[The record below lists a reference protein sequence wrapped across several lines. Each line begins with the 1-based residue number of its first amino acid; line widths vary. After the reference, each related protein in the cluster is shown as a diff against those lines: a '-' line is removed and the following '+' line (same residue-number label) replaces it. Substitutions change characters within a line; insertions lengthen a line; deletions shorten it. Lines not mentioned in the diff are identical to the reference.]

1 MSNKKIEPIV
11 PPIESIKKKESVC
24 IIGFAPSWDLAP
36 FGDKN
41 IDFWGINELYIYLNE
56 KKISPQSFAA
66 WFEIHDIKNS
76 PSKQAPKHQQFLKTC
91 GIPLITQQHWDEYPT
106 SIAYPRD
113 EVKKMVNESF
123 IEDDKHS
130 GFSDYSNQ
138 ISWMIALAIYL
149 GYKEISVYGVDM
161 AQTSEYCLGLETKVL
176 MQDLTYKMACNLE
189 KGDKLIGF
197 EENFENNID
206 GKKKYRRYK
215 LTEIED
221 LKTVILKSYKLK
233 MSNGDELICS
243 KEHKWLVSSSKCE
256 NHKKQIWK
264 TAEEI
269 NIGDIII
276 KPLDV
281 WDTANTYEAG
291 YLAAA
296 FDGEGHLTI
305 IKREETGTSMYRL
318 GFTQKENKMLD
329 YVLKTGIPFNSSI
342 HSDGSCINLTVKN
355 GLPEILKTLGTVRP
369 KRLLDIFESKKEFL
383 NEVQFKDKDKISVVA
398 KEEIGLNSLMSIKT
412 TEGTLIANGY
422 ASHNSFQRAS
432 CQFFI
437 ALAAGKGIKLKIPRS
452 CELLKCGADYGFQS
466 DNKGRF
472 DAKKRIEGHNKA
484 LHQVRLRQA
493 EIGYYKDKLLREQE
507 QKFNVIDA
515 QVEDIQ
521 KELNRIEAGNMANTS
536 VIEFLESMP
545 NIANEIFA
553 KKATVIQNTNQM
565 IQSNNV
571 NIEALKKQII
581 ELKTKKDKI
590 ERDVAINMSLLEDEY
605 MANKMGTHELKGNI
619 KANEHNLN
627 NNLV

>member
-1 MSNKKIEPIV
+1 MLNKKIEPIV
-11 PPIESIKKKESVC
+11 SPIESIKKKESVC

-56 KKISPQSFAA
+56 KKVDPKTFAA

-76 PSKQAPKHQQFLKTC
+76 PSKQAPKHQKFLKTC
-91 GIPLITQQHWDEYPT
+91 GIPLITQQHWEDYPT

-113 EVKKMVNESF
+113 EVKKMVNENF

-161 AQTSEYCLGLETKVL
+161 AQTSEY
-176 MQDLTYKMACNLE
+176 A
-189 KGDKLIGF
+189 
-197 EENFENNID
+197 
-206 GKKKYRRYK
+206 
-215 LTEIED
+215 
-221 LKTVILKSYKLK
+221 
-233 MSNGDELICS
+233 
-243 KEHKWLVSSSKCE
+243 
-256 NHKKQIWK
+256 
-264 TAEEI
+264 
-269 NIGDIII
+269 
-276 KPLDV
+276 
-281 WDTANTYEAG
+281 
-291 YLAAA
+291 
-296 FDGEGHLTI
+296 
-305 IKREETGTSMYRL
+305 
-318 GFTQKENKMLD
+318 
-329 YVLKTGIPFNSSI
+329 
-342 HSDGSCINLTVKN
+342 
-355 GLPEILKTLGTVRP
+355 
-369 KRLLDIFESKKEFL
+369 
-383 NEVQFKDKDKISVVA
+383 
-398 KEEIGLNSLMSIKT
+398 
-412 TEGTLIANGY
+412 
-422 ASHNSFQRAS
+422 FQRAS

-493 EIGYYKDKLLREQE
+493 EIDYYKDKLLREQE

-515 QVEDIQ
+515 QLEEIQ
-521 KELNRIEAGNMANTS
+521 KELNRLEAGNMANTS
-536 VIEFLESMP
+536 VVEFLNSMP

-565 IQSNNV
+565 IQTNNT
-571 NIEALKKQII
+571 NIEALRKQVI

-590 ERDVAINMSLLEDEY
+590 ERDVAINLSLLEEEY